1 MGFLDTIKGWFTS
14 AKDKVG
20 DMERDAVDQAKD
32 IAGGVDDRLSDME
45 RDAVDQ
51 AKDIAGGIK
60 DKFDGGGADEGD
72 DGGA

>member
-1 MGFLDTIKGWFTS
+1 LGLLDTIKGWFTS

-20 DMERDAVDQAKD
+20 
-32 IAGGVDDRLSDME
+32 DME

>member
-1 MGFLDTIKGWFTS
+1 MGMLDTIKGWFSS

-20 DMERDAVDQAKD
+20 DMERDAVDEAKD
-32 IAGGVDDRLSDME
+32 IAGGRDDRVSDME
-45 RDAVDQ
+45 RDAIDQ

-60 DKFDGGGADEGD
+60 DKFDGDGADKDD

>member
-1 MGFLDTIKGWFTS
+1 MDTIKGWFTS

-20 DMERDAVDQAKD
+20 
-32 IAGGVDDRLSDME
+32 DME

-72 DGGA
+72 DGDEDARAHVDSASTIHRSH